1 MVTVGNYETTSPT
14 SMHPP
19 ASVVSVS
26 RIEYKARYMA
36 EYMPARRQELQDA
49 TALATRFGAPWTTE
63 EDDHL
68 VNGTG
73 TVLARAVHLG
83 RTYYACA
90 ARLAYLRD
98 QGVAT
103 D

>member
-1 MVTVGNYETTSPT
+1 MSDTRISDWRQ
-14 SMHPP
+14 
-19 ASVVSVS
+19 VV
-26 RIEYKARYMA
+26 
-36 EYMPARRQELQDA
+36 QERS
-49 TALATRFGAPWTTE
+49 ALATNFGRPWTP
-63 EDDHL
+63 EDDQHL
-68 VNGTG
+68 VYGPG

-98 QGVAT
+98 QGVET